1 MAEEFLF
8 TQAAIDELKAKLV
21 ELRTTRRNEVAE
33 KIKEAKSFGDLSE
46 NSEYDEAKSEQAK
59 LEANIAELEYTL
71 QHAKV
76 IDEST
81 LSTDTIH
88 IGSTVKV
95 YNTVLGAEVKYQL
108 VGFTQANP
116 LENKISDES
125 PVGKALLGH
134 KVGDKVEVE
143 APRGVM
149 TYKITKLHNEKI

>member
-1 MAEEFLF
+1 MEKATILTSEGLKKYE
-8 TQAAIDELKAKLV
+8 TELAYLKDTK
-21 ELRTTRRNEVAE
+21 RIEVAE

-134 KVGDKVEVE
+134 RAGDTVDVETPGGILRLE
-143 APRGVM
+143 IRE
-149 TYKITKLHNEKI
+149 ITK

>member
-95 YNTVLGAEVKYQL
+95 FNTKLGAEVKYQL

-134 KVGDKVEVE
+134 RAGDAVDVETPGGILRLE
-143 APRGVM
+143 IREIS
-149 TYKITKLHNEKI
+149 K

>member
-134 KVGDKVEVE
+134 KAGDTVDVETPGGILRLE
-143 APRGVM
+143 IRE
-149 TYKITKLHNEKI
+149 ITK